1 MDKKTTTSLG
11 IALGATLLASAGYG
25 IYKYF
30 KNKSGQG
37 VVNSTS
43 GTSADEYGQPG
54 DYIGNGLIKSIKL
67 YGRNRVD
74 NGLVGG
80 GLSTRAPAER
90 SR

>member
-11 IALGATLLASAGYG
+11 IALGAATLLAGAGFG

-37 VVNSTS
+37 VSTNTS
-43 GTSADEYGQPG
+43 GTSADEYAQPS

-80 GLSTRAPAER
+80 GLYTAS
-90 SR
+90 